1 MGKSSDIERIKK
13 RSGNEVG
20 KTHAEV
26 HVLTYKFAIPNTQ
39 AMITAT
45 SIITAPEGKRKIC
58 TLQLVPSRFFFS
70 VDHPRNAAK
79 HRPTGLAVDIRWL
92 GCLS

>member
-13 RSGNEVG
+13 SSGNEVG
-20 KTHAEV
+20 KTHVEV
-26 HVLTYKFAIPNTQ
+26 HVLTYKFAILNTQ

-58 TLQLVPSRFFFS
+58 TLQLVPSRFFS

-79 HRPTGLAVDIRWL
+79 HRPTGLAVDIR
-92 GCLS
+92 

>member
-1 MGKSSDIERIKK
+1 MDKSSDVGRIKT
-13 RSGNEVG
+13 SSG
-20 KTHAEV
+20 KTHVEV
-26 HVLTYKFAIPNTQ
+26 HALTYKPAILNTQ

-58 TLQLVPSRFFFS
+58 TLQLVPSRFSS